1 MKVLLLK
8 DVKSQGK
15 QGEIIDVSDGYAVNF
30 LIPKKLA
37 VRANNAIMSEVRSK
51 EEARLH
57 KIEAEKAEA
66 RALAAKLESTIVK
79 LHAASGSD
87 DKLYG
92 SITNK
97 DVAETLE
104 KDYGIVIDKRRIT
117 LNEPIRSYGTYTLDV
132 KLYPEISGTIHLVV
146 TK

>member
-15 QGEIIDVSDGYAVNF
+15 QGQIIDVSDGYAVNY

-37 VRANNAIMSEVRSK
+37 VRANNAIMNEVRSK
-51 EEARLH
+51 EEAAQH
-57 KIEAEKAEA
+57 KIETEKAAA
-66 RALAAKLESTIVK
+66 RELAKRLESTVIK

-87 DKLYG
+87 EKLYG
-92 SITNK
+92 SVTNK

-104 KDYGIVIDKRRIT
+104 KEYGIVIDKRRIT
-117 LNEPIRSYGTYTLDV
+117 LKEPIRSYGTYTLDV
-132 KLYPEISGTIHLVV
+132 KLYAEISATVQLVV

>member
-30 LIPKKLA
+30 LSPKKLA

-57 KIEAEKAEA
+57 KIETEKAEA
-66 RALAAKLESTIVK
+66 RVLVAKLESTIVK

>member
-57 KIEAEKAEA
+57 KIETEKAEA
-66 RALAAKLESTIVK
+66 RALAAKLDSTIVK

>member
-57 KIEAEKAEA
+57 KIETEKAEA

-132 KLYPEISGTIHLVV
+132 KLYPEISGTIHLGV

>member
-57 KIEAEKAEA
+57 KIETEKAEHNYTS
-66 RALAAKLESTIVK
+66 EVIQS
-79 LHAASGSD
+79 
-87 DKLYG
+87 
-92 SITNK
+92 
-97 DVAETLE
+97 
-104 KDYGIVIDKRRIT
+104 IVIDKRRIT

>member
-57 KIEAEKAEA
+57 KIETEKAEA
-66 RALAAKLESTIVK
+66 PRTSSNV
-79 LHAASGSD
+79 
-87 DKLYG
+87 YG
-92 SITNK
+92 
-97 DVAETLE
+97 
-104 KDYGIVIDKRRIT
+104 R
-117 LNEPIRSYGTYTLDV
+117 
-132 KLYPEISGTIHLVV
+132 
-146 TK
+146 

>member
-57 KIEAEKAEA
+57 KIETEKAEA

-117 LNEPIRSYGTYTLDV
+117 LNEPIRSYGTYALDV

>member
-57 KIEAEKAEA
+57 KIETEKAEA

-132 KLYPEISGTIHLVV
+132 ELYPEISGTIHLVV

>member
-57 KIEAEKAEA
+57 KIETEKAEA

>member
-1 MKVLLLK
+1 MKDLLLK

-57 KIEAEKAEA
+57 KIETEKAEA
-66 RALAAKLESTIVK
+66 RALAAKLDSTIVK

>member
-1 MKVLLLK
+1 M
-8 DVKSQGK
+8 
-15 QGEIIDVSDGYAVNF
+15 
-30 LIPKKLA
+30 
-37 VRANNAIMSEVRSK
+37 
-51 EEARLH
+51 H
-57 KIEAEKAEA
+57 KIETEKAEA

>member
-57 KIEAEKAEA
+57 KIETEKAEA

-117 LNEPIRSYGTYTLDV
+117 LNEPIRSYGTDTLDV

>member
-15 QGEIIDVSDGYAVNF
+15 QGEIIEVSDGYAVNF

-57 KIEAEKAEA
+57 KIETEKAEA

>member
-57 KIEAEKAEA
+57 KIETEKAEA
-66 RALAAKLESTIVK
+66 RALAAKLEGTIVK

>member
-57 KIEAEKAEA
+57 KIETEKAEA
-66 RALAAKLESTIVK
+66 RVLAAKLESTIVK

-132 KLYPEISGTIHLVV
+132 KLYPEISGTIHLDV

>member
-57 KIEAEKAEA
+57 KVETEKAEA
-66 RALAAKLESTIVK
+66 RALAAKLETTIVK

-87 DKLYG
+87 EKLYG

>member
-37 VRANNAIMSEVRSK
+37 VRANQSIMSEVRSK

-57 KIEAEKAEA
+57 KVEVEKAEA

-87 DKLYG
+87 DRLYG

-97 DVAETLE
+97 DVAEILE

-132 KLYPEISGTIHLVV
+132 KLYPEITGTIHLVV

>member
-57 KIEAEKAEA
+57 KIETEKAEA
-66 RALAAKLESTIVK
+66 RVLAAKLESTVVK

>member
-57 KIEAEKAEA
+57 KIETEKAEA
-66 RALAAKLESTIVK
+66 RVLVAKLESTIVK

>member
-37 VRANNAIMSEVRSK
+37 VRANSAIMSEVRSK

-57 KIEAEKAEA
+57 KIETEKAEA

>member
-15 QGEIIDVSDGYAVNF
+15 QGEIIEVSDGYAVNF

-57 KIEAEKAEA
+57 KIETEKAEA

-132 KLYPEISGTIHLVV
+132 KLYPEISGTIYLVV

>member
-57 KIEAEKAEA
+57 KIETEKAEA

-97 DVAETLE
+97 DVAETLG

>member
-8 DVKSQGK
+8 DVKSQGR

-57 KIEAEKAEA
+57 KIETEKAEA

>member
-57 KIEAEKAEA
+57 KIETEKAEA
-66 RALAAKLESTIVK
+66 RVLAAKLESTIVK

>member
-15 QGEIIDVSDGYAVNF
+15 QGEIIVVSDGYAVNF

-57 KIEAEKAEA
+57 KIETEKAEA

>member
-37 VRANNAIMSEVRSK
+37 VRANNAIMSEFRSK

-57 KIEAEKAEA
+57 KIETEKAEA
-66 RALAAKLESTIVK
+66 RVLVAKLESTIVK